1 MGLDPQFA
9 DLDGDGNLDIVNGR
23 YNPANIYWFPGLG
36 TGKGFGARRVLLE
49 AGKGDKYS
57 MSTTNAADLDG
68 DGDVDLVIGDT
79 SGAVYQAKNEGSRT
93 EPKFTSRAPIMVG
106 DQPMKVSHK
115 SDPIAVDWNGDGR
128 LDILVGDEVADV
140 SFFAG
145 LEGGGF
151 APGVSLFSKL
161 PVDPK
166 DNYNKA
172 KAKLDPHRVIAG
184 YRLRLATA
192 DWNDDGKLDLLV
204 GNCETAPKAEG
215 EEHGKTIGHVYV
227 LLRQ

>member
-1 MGLDPQFA
+1 
-9 DLDGDGNLDIVNGR
+9 VNGR

-36 TGKGFGARRVLLE
+36 AGKGFGPRRVLLA
-49 AGKGDKYS
+49 AGEGTKYS

-79 SGAVYQAKNEGSRT
+79 NGAVYFAKNEGTRT
-93 EPKFTSRAPIMVG
+93 EPKFTKREPLRVG

-115 SDPIAVDWNGDGR
+115 SDPIPVDWNGDGI
-128 LDILVGDEVADV
+128 LDILVGDETADV

-145 LEGGGF
+145 KKDGTYET
-151 APGVSLFSKL
+151 GVSLFSKL

-166 DNYNKA
+166 DNYKKA
-172 KAKLDPHRVIAG
+172 KAKLDPHRVIPG

-204 GNCETAPKAEG
+204 GNCEETPKVDGDAHSG
-215 EEHGKTIGHVYV
+215 ETVGYVYV